1 MVPLTLFLAQ
11 VLFSQSLP
19 ASPVPVSEAGVAV
32 EALNPKGEPLRNPK
46 AEDFTVSEG
55 GEPRRVLGVEP
66 LGEAKPWRLV
76 IYVDRVLSGTRTV
89 RGAAGAL
96 AARSEDLVKM
106 GTVEVVV
113 AEPEPMVVLP
123 PTRDAKAVD
132 EALSRLLLASDG
144 RDDLR
149 VARQRFTEELGEPT
163 SPKGEDLAERVE
175 EAVEFEARLVGTQQ
189 DLLLG
194 WLAEQE
200 KDEGGPRA
208 LFLVSDG
215 FDRDPA
221 ELYLSRISDAGARAT
236 LAPAL
241 AGYRLDTTV
250 DEVARTTAELGWI
263 ALPMPVGDEKLP
275 ELRRWRV
282 TPSEEVP
289 IAVTVPLGKRKKK
302 EPEAPPGPPL
312 LLNPKE
318 PLQRLAEAT
327 GGELLP
333 GSLAVP
339 AAIARLR
346 SRLWLRYES
355 ALPAAARALEVRSA
369 VAESKVKARRWTGLA
384 IPQGIAAM
392 RARRLLSGGDDFG
405 ELPVSSTW
413 QDGVLEVRV
422 ETPEPV
428 PGARLTLAVPAG
440 AVGLTLSH
448 RDLTSAEATEDGA
461 WRVPVPEPAGERLV
475 VMVEDPARALWG
487 GEVVAIR
494 TAETEAAVGEP
505 VADEASAES
514 VRASWSGK
522 GVRIVRPA
530 SGKGTGPVDVEVELR
545 LPPGRRLDRLELY
558 WNDQLTATLYKP
570 PFLRRVPI
578 PPAHPVGTLK
588 AVASL
593 DDGSRVEDAVLMN
606 SSVLGERVD
615 VRLVE
620 LFVVVTD
627 RAGKP
632 VRGLSRGDFR
642 LLQDG
647 REQSIASFDEAG
659 DFPLTLGLAMDSS
672 ASMFVKLPGV
682 QVAAESLLRQ
692 GLSKKDS
699 ALLVDF
705 DSEPRLL
712 IGPTRDLAAVAG
724 VVETLTAD
732 GGSDL
737 FEAITFSLGQ
747 LRNISGR
754 KALVA
759 YSDGVEEGEGG
770 YRSCLRA
777 ARQSGIPVYL
787 IVTNPQAARGE
798 PVGSYAGQLDKLAAA
813 TGGKAYFVL
822 PSQDLSQ
829 IYDEILRE
837 LRSQYLLAFYP
848 NENGGEAWRSV
859 DVEVRKPGFQARTL
873 SGYEPEAAPR
883 GPRRVGEGGRR

>member
-1 MVPLTLFLAQ
+1 MVPLTLFL
-11 VLFSQSLP
+11 VLFLFSQSVH
-19 ASPVPVSEAGVAV
+19 ASPAPVSEAAVAV
-32 EALNPKGEPLRNPK
+32 EALNSKGEPLRNPK
-46 AEDFTVSEG
+46 AEDFAVSEG

-76 IYVDRVLSGTRTV
+76 VYVDRVLSGTRTL

-96 AARSEDLVKM
+96 AAQAEELVKM

-123 PTRDAKAVD
+123 PTRDARAVD
-132 EALSRLLLASDG
+132 EALSRLLLTGDG

-149 VARQRFTEELGEPT
+149 AARQRFIEQIGEPA
-163 SPKGEDLAERVE
+163 GDGLAARVE
-175 EAVEFEARLVGTQQ
+175 EAVDFEARLVGTQQ

-194 WLAEQE
+194 WLAEQRG
-200 KDEGGPRA
+200 DQGPRA

-221 ELYLSRISDAGARAT
+221 ELYLSHIPDAGARAALT
-236 LAPAL
+236 SAL
-241 AGYRLDTTV
+241 AGYRLDATV
-250 DEVARTTAELGWI
+250 DEVARATAELGWT

-275 ELRRWRV
+275 ELRRWRA
-282 TPSEEVP
+282 TPREEVP
-289 IAVTVPLGKRKKK
+289 ISVTVPLGKRKKK

-327 GGELLP
+327 GGELLA
-333 GSLAVP
+333 GALVVP
-339 AAIARLR
+339 AAVARLR

-355 ALPAAARALEVRSA
+355 PVPAESRPLEVRSA
-369 VAESKVKARRWTGLA
+369 VAEAAVRAPKWSRPA

-392 RARRLLSGGDDFG
+392 RARRLFSGGDDFG
-405 ELPVSSTW
+405 ELPVTSTW
-413 QDGVLEVRV
+413 QDGVLEVRI
-422 ETPEPV
+422 ESAEPV
-428 PGARLTLAVPAG
+428 SGARLTLAAPAG
-440 AVGLTLSH
+440 DAGVTLS
-448 RDLTSAEATEDGA
+448 RPDLAAAEVTEDGA
-461 WRVPVPEPAGERLV
+461 WRIPVPAPAEERLV
-475 VMVEDPARALWG
+475 VIVEDPARALWG
-487 GEVVAIR
+487 AEVVAIR
-494 TAETEAAVGEP
+494 AAEAAEGEP
-505 VADEASAES
+505 IAGEAPAEPA
-514 VRASWSGK
+514 RAAWSGK

-530 SGKGTGPVDVEVELR
+530 SGRGTGPVDVEVELR
-545 LPPGRRLDRLELY
+545 LPPGRRLERLELY
-558 WNDQLTATLYKP
+558 WNDRLTATLYKP
-570 PFLRRVPI
+570 PFLRRVAI
-578 PPAHPVGTLK
+578 PPDRPVGTLK

-593 DDGSRVEDAVLMN
+593 DDGSRVEDALLMN

-627 RAGKP
+627 KAGKP
-632 VRGLSRGDFR
+632 VRGLSQGDFR

-647 REQSIASFDEAG
+647 REQSIASFDDAG

-672 ASMFVKLPGV
+672 ASMFVKLPAV
-682 QVAAESLLRQ
+682 QEAAESLLRR

-712 IGPTRDLAAVAG
+712 IGPTRDLSAVAG

-737 FEAITFSLGQ
+737 FEAITFSLER
-747 LRNISGR
+747 LRDVPGR

-759 YSDGVEEGEGG
+759 YSDGIEEGEGG
-770 YRSCLRA
+770 YRSCLRM

-798 PVGSYAGQLDKLAAA
+798 PVGSYAGRLDRLAAA

-829 IYDEILRE
+829 VYDEILRE

-848 NENGGEAWRSV
+848 KENGGEAWRSV
-859 DVEVRKPGFQARTL
+859 DVEVRKPGYRARTL
-873 SGYEPEAAPR
+873 SGYEPEAAPA
-883 GPRRVGEGGRR
+883 GPRRVGERGRR